1 MRSAA
6 GKILEAES
14 PDITGMQRGACPALA
29 APMQTGDGLLVRLR
43 PAGGALTI
51 SQFRQLAS
59 AAARHGNGILEI
71 TARGNLQ
78 IRGLQTGSV
87 GPLAAEIDAAGIIVP
102 DGVAIEMSPLH
113 GIDADE
119 IADAADMEA
128 ELRSKLGDLLSSP
141 HLAPKLSILIDGGGE
156 FSLSGLVA
164 DIRIVAQPAGQW
176 LVSIAGDDGGATPL
190 ALGSADAAVNAVGD
204 LLQMLIARGRRTRAR
219 DIDAAIL
226 RARYPQIDSIRS
238 TRPAPRKSSFVGI
251 TRLGNGSTVLG
262 VRLKFGQARAADLL
276 SFLTSAES
284 ASARE
289 IRLAPDRGFFVIGL
303 TKTAM
308 PTIQKVAVDHGFSV
322 TANEP
327 TEQIAA
333 CAGAGACASAF
344 YDTRALAN
352 QLINHIPALF
362 DGSLKL
368 HLSGCAKGCAHRRA
382 DLAIVGSAEGYDFI
396 VNGLAADRPAARIAG
411 ERIDF
416 AIERLARLI
425 EDKRGACESSADCLK
440 RLGPKGLAEALQ
452 QE

>member
-43 PAGGALTI
+43 PAGSALTI

-78 IRGLQTGSV
+78 IRGLQPGSV

-102 DGVAIEMSPLH
+102 DGVAIEISPLH

-128 ELRSKLGDLLSSP
+128 MLRAKLGDLLGSP
-141 HLAPKLSILIDGGGE
+141 HLAPKLSILIDGGGQ
-156 FSLSGLVA
+156 FSLSTLTA
-164 DIRIVAQPAGQW
+164 DIRIVAQPARQW
-176 LVSIAGDDGGATPL
+176 LVSIAGDDEGATPL
-190 ALGSADAAVNAVGD
+190 ALGGTNAAVDAVGD

-219 DIDAAIL
+219 DVDAAMAH
-226 RARYPQIDSIRS
+226 ARYPQIDSIRS
-238 TRPAPRKSSFVGI
+238 TRPTPRKSSFVGV

-262 VRLKFGQARAADLL
+262 VRLNFGQARAADLIA
-276 SFLTSAES
+276 FLTSAES
-284 ASARE
+284 VGARE

-303 TKTAM
+303 VETAM
-308 PTIQKVAVDHGFSV
+308 PAIQEAAIGHGFSV

-327 TEQIAA
+327 AEQIAA

-344 YDTRALAN
+344 YDTRALA
-352 QLINHIPALF
+352 
-362 DGSLKL
+362 
-368 HLSGCAKGCAHRRA
+368 
-382 DLAIVGSAEGYDFI
+382 
-396 VNGLAADRPAARIAG
+396 
-411 ERIDF
+411 
-416 AIERLARLI
+416 
-425 EDKRGACESSADCLK
+425 SS
-440 RLGPKGLAEALQ
+440 
-452 QE
+452 